1 MFFFNCL
8 TLWILVPKWL
18 YWRTPFDQVGVAG
31 VSKERHHLHQRYWA
45 RTVWKSLPGIF
56 ATNVWSSTFVI
67 NTLWHCHIINFQGR
81 APGLLPGEEFTTVA
95 VKMLK
100 VNPSKIM
107 ISFKTWFVNS
117 VQSCSDYGKF
127 AVQYLIS
134 KTLVLGG
141 GKWRHGLRLWE
152 RGHDSLRVWPSK
164 HRQAIWGEKNHQ
176 KFVSYTFSS
185 KNCSSCQHLK
195 ESCFFA
201 NNKNKKLLA
210 GVCRGKANVPPL
222 WVHGSRRPQ

>member
-1 MFFFNCL
+1 MFFSSCL
-8 TLWILVPKWL
+8 TLWNFEYLFLSGSISICSLSGH
-18 YWRTPFDQVGVAG
+18 WRTPFDQVGVAG
-31 VSKERHHLHQRYWA
+31 VSEERHHLHQRYWA

-164 HRQAIWGEKNHQ
+164 HRQAIWGEKNLQ
-176 KFVSYTFSS
+176 KFLSCTFSS
-185 KNCSSCQHLK
+185 ENCSS
-195 ESCFFA
+195 FFLPTFQGIIFFFQQQ
-201 NNKNKKLLA
+201 K
-210 GVCRGKANVPPL
+210 
-222 WVHGSRRPQ
+222 